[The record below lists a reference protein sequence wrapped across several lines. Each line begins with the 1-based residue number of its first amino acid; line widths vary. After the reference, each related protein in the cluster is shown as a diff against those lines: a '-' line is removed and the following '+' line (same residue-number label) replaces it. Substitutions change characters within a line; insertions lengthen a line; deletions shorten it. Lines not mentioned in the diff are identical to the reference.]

1 MLMAVAR
8 KLPTVG
14 ELSPATALE
23 RASEEASNKI
33 QVLLTIGFSCSIG
46 TQKLL
51 VDYTFYTIQ
60 NHHVGFSPT
69 DRI

>member
-1 MLMAVAR
+1 MAVAR

-51 VDYTFYTIQ
+51 VDLFTFYTIQ